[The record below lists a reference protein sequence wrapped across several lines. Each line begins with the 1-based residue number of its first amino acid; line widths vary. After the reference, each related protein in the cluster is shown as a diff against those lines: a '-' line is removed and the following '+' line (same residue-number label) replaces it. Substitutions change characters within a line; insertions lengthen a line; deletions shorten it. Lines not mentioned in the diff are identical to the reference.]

1 MEPAET
7 LPSASC
13 SSTEAEFAT
22 HSAASDGDDS
32 EDLESKENH
41 DKSSSESVAS
51 ILTQLRC
58 PPASRLARKRKIK
71 TNRPASLFYFVPIAG
86 ILEKG
91 KKGEVDM
98 LLQTPKV

>member
-22 HSAASDGDDS
+22 HSAASDADDS
-32 EDLESKENH
+32 EDRESKENH

-71 TNRPASLFYFVPIAG
+71 MNSLPI
-86 ILEKG
+86 G

>member
-22 HSAASDGDDS
+22 HSAASDG